1 MSQSNLQTEVASAT
15 ADKWPVKVHAAGRG
29 QWGFVAGPRSGTGYQ
44 SKQAALEAGEA
55 ARLAAI
61 ARASARTSDQARARW
76 AAEYREA
83 RKVRGFER
91 ALLPNAGLSSLYG
104 TVQHDAYIAALHSEQ
119 GVMMFARRNGRY
131 GIGGRTKRFI
141 VGPARRLPA

>member
-1 MSQSNLQTEVASAT
+1 M
-15 ADKWPVKVHAAGRG
+15 
-29 QWGFVAGPRSGTGYQ
+29 
-44 SKQAALEAGEA
+44 
-55 ARLAAI
+55 I
-61 ARASARTSDQARARW
+61 ARASTPTDQARARW

-91 ALLPNAGLSSLYG
+91 ALLPNAGLSSLYA
-104 TVQHDAYIAALHSEQ
+104 TVPHDAYIAALHSEQ